1 MRSSKPIISM
11 ILQSHSSKKTKK
23 NIDYGSQPSESHTN
37 PITQELGSVPHINSA
52 SQSNS
57 HDIHDFLRV
66 LVHENAHA
74 ADQGGVQGCRA
85 RRRNITRTSGM
96 KDEAAEMGP
105 HPHGGW

>member
-1 MRSSKPIISM
+1 MGAMK
-11 ILQSHSSKKTKK
+11 
-23 NIDYGSQPSESHTN
+23 
-37 PITQELGSVPHINSA
+37 LGEF
-52 SQSNS
+52 QTGRF

-105 HPHGGW
+105 HPHGG